1 CSPGLVEGAGC
12 ALLRAVST
20 GPDAATVELPVD
32 AHGVTDPTR
41 LLLEQKHVGLE
52 ESRSVHAESEHAT
65 VDGDRVDHLPAG
77 SGDILDHI
85 RPTPCD
91 QAVSNGLELLRPV
104 AARPVGHGGVALTWR

>member
-1 CSPGLVEGAGC
+1 EGAGC

-77 SGDILDHI
+77 SGAFSITYDLPHAI
-85 RPTPCD
+85 RPCLMGSSSFGQSP
-91 QAVSNGLELLRPV
+91 R
-104 AARPVGHGGVALTWR
+104 ARLDMVV